1 MSRISTKTGDKG
13 MTSLIGGTRVSKSSD
28 RLEAYGTVDELNSYI
43 GLLQATVYRPDST
56 ISASVET
63 VENFTFLQSMLFK
76 IGGSLATDVSKMP
89 IPESCQ
95 VQQSDVERVEQMTD
109 QAEAGIPEQR
119 FFILPGGTEAASIAH
134 VARCVC
140 RRAERD
146 ILRVHAVEPVP
157 MELLSFMN
165 RLSDYLFVLARR
177 INHLSGLE
185 EKPW

>member
-28 RLEAYGTVDELNSYI
+28 RLEAYGTVDELNSFV
-43 GLLQATVYRPDST
+43 GLLQALVGTDGN
-56 ISASVET
+56 IDEMD
-63 VENFTFLQSMLFK
+63 NFAFIQRMLFK
-76 IGGSLATDVSKMP
+76 IGGALATDVDKMP
-89 IPESCQ
+89 IPESCI
-95 VQQSDVERVEQMTD
+95 VTEADVTRVEQMTD
-109 QAEAGIPEQR
+109 RAESGIPEQR
-119 FFILPGGTEAASIAH
+119 CFILPGGTQAASVAH

-146 ILRVHAVEPVP
+146 ILRVHAVQPVP
-157 MELLSFMN
+157 HEVLSFMN

-177 INHLSGLE
+177 INYMAGLE

>member
-13 MTSLIGGTRVSKSSD
+13 MTSLIGGTRVSKSNV

-43 GLLQATVYRPDST
+43 GLLQATVYQQG
-56 ISASVET
+56 A
-63 VENFTFLQSMLFK
+63 ENPEKIESIDNFSFLQRMLFN
-76 IGGSLATDVSKMP
+76 IGGSLATDTDKMP
-89 IPESCQ
+89 VPESCL
-95 VQQSDVERVEQMTD
+95 VLEEHVTRVEQMTD
-109 QAEAGIPEQR
+109 QAENGIPEQR
-119 FFILPGGTEAASIAH
+119 FFILPGGTQAASIAH

-146 ILRVHAVEPVP
+146 ILRLNETWAVPEQ
-157 MELLSFMN
+157 LLSFMN

-177 INHLSGLE
+177 INYMAGLE

>member
-1 MSRISTKTGDKG
+1 MSRISTKTGDGG

-28 RLEAYGTVDELNSYI
+28 RLEAYGTVDELNSFI
-43 GLLQATVYRPDST
+43 GLLQARVGSD
-56 ISASVET
+56 
-63 VENFTFLQSMLFK
+63 ENIEEMGNFAFIQRMLFK

-89 IPESCQ
+89 IPESC
-95 VQQSDVERVEQMTD
+95 VVTESDVTRVEQMTD
-109 QAEAGIPEQR
+109 RAESGIPEQR
-119 FFILPGGTEAASIAH
+119 YFILPGGTEAASIAH

-157 MELLSFMN
+157 EEVLSFMN

-177 INHLSGLE
+177 INHLAGLE

>member
-28 RLEAYGTVDELNSYI
+28 RLEAYGTVDELNSFI
-43 GLLQATVYRPDST
+43 GLLQSKVSNLEN
-56 ISASVET
+56 IESAD
-63 VENFTFLQSMLFK
+63 NFAFIQRMLFK

-89 IPESCQ
+89 IPESCL
-95 VQQSDVERVEQMTD
+95 VLESDVNRVELMTD

-119 FFILPGGTEAASIAH
+119 FFILPGGTEASSVAH

-146 ILRVHAVEPVP
+146 ILRVHSVEPVP
-157 MELLSFMN
+157 NEVLSFMN

-177 INHLSGLE
+177 INFFSGLE